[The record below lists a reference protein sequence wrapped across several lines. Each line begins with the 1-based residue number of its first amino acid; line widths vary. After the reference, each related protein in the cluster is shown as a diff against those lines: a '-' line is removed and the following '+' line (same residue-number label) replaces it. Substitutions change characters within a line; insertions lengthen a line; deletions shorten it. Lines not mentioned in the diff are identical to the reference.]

1 MVERICMAEGTC
13 TVEGTRTRE
22 EAPEAVGLPLAAP
35 LSGAARLAALFDLH
49 HRRLYRLGLRM
60 LGSAEDAHDLVQET
74 FLRAARALSRVPDG
88 ESAAEAWLV
97 RVAVNVCRDRQRRRG
112 VRQARAAEL
121 PQQLPAPDEEA
132 PRLARWT
139 VHAALAQLPARRRS
153 ILVMYELEGLSTLE
167 ISRLLG
173 ASPVTVRWHLAVGRR
188 ELARRLAGAGLPVE
202 ESP

>member
-1 MVERICMAEGTC
+1 VHDTVLVESIGMVEETC
-13 TVEGTRTRE
+13 SGDGARVDD
-22 EAPEAVGLPLAAP
+22 GLPLAAP
-35 LSGAARLAALFDLH
+35 LSGPARLAALFDLH

-60 LGSAEDAHDLVQET
+60 LGSAEDAQDLVQET
-74 FLRAARALSRVPDG
+74 FLRAARALARVPDG

-153 ILVMYELEGLSTLE
+153 ILVMHELEGLSTRE
-167 ISRLLG
+167 IGRLLG

-188 ELARRLAGAGLPVE
+188 ELARRLGEAGLPVE

>member
-1 MVERICMAEGTC
+1 M
-13 TVEGTRTRE
+13 VEGTRCRVEPTCTFEGARG
-22 EAPEAVGLPLAAP
+22 EALPLAAP
-35 LSGAARLAALFDLH
+35 LSGTARLAALFDLH

-60 LGSAEDAHDLVQET
+60 LGSAEDAQDLVQET

-88 ESAAEAWLV
+88 ENAAEAWLV

-153 ILVMYELEGLSTLE
+153 ILVMHELEGLSTQE
-167 ISRLLG
+167 IGRLLG

-188 ELARRLAGAGLPVE
+188 ELARRLAGTGLAME